1 LIVVIDPGLSKAG
14 VAQFTENGRLLS
26 AQLVQCKKERGPLA
40 WRTMALA
47 TQKIINE
54 TPTVIIHEMMT
65 FRPSQQYA
73 VGDLF
78 QVIGALSWTLAI
90 LSGPETKIISYTP
103 QEWKG
108 SLPKNITQRRAK
120 AALSV
125 VELADSDKWNHDT
138 WDAVAIGLHYF
149 KRGAK

>member
-1 LIVVIDPGLSKAG
+1 
-14 VAQFTENGRLLS
+14 
-26 AQLVQCKKERGPLA
+26 
-40 WRTMALA
+40 MALA